1 MDNEENNINPILTL
15 SFDED
20 SSLALSNYQE
30 LKPEDEEILN
40 FNDGIE
46 NKLTGNT
53 TLGNDNNLN
62 DNDYRR
68 NSNNIPENYMFF
80 ILPFFFF
87 FNSSTFAVTNLFL
100 NRQFSFE

>member
-53 TLGNDNNLN
+53 TLGSDNNSF
-62 DNDYRR
+62 
-68 NSNNIPENYMFF
+68 SNCC
-80 ILPFFFF
+80 L
-87 FNSSTFAVTNLFL
+87 
-100 NRQFSFE
+100 